1 MREYQR
7 VPATCNVIAQLTAGD
22 RCGLRYAR
30 SRAKKEGGTQRR
42 RKDKAL
48 TNMPSKSDHSPSAS
62 PVNMPYNTMRRSSV
76 YDDATPFAASAS
88 LPPAGNDV
96 FTSQPAGLHGMTPSP
111 SPPSATGNGFLP
123 YSAHALE
130 SQNSTSSD
138 QRGHAHFA
146 SQYYSM
152 PPPIP
157 GPQHGLHGGGHPA
170 TTLPRLEPMM
180 APFASRMSPAM
191 HSPTTPL
198 ATSPLG
204 SHYPASSYEREK
216 REKERERGVLPPAPL
231 AAEQRKY

>member
-1 MREYQR
+1 
-7 VPATCNVIAQLTAGD
+7 
-22 RCGLRYAR
+22 
-30 SRAKKEGGTQRR
+30 
-42 RKDKAL
+42 
-48 TNMPSKSDHSPSAS
+48 
-62 PVNMPYNTMRRSSV
+62 
-76 YDDATPFAASAS
+76 
-88 LPPAGNDV
+88 
-96 FTSQPAGLHGMTPSP
+96 
-111 SPPSATGNGFLP
+111 
-123 YSAHALE
+123 
-130 SQNSTSSD
+130 
-138 QRGHAHFA
+138 
-146 SQYYSM
+146 M

-216 REKERERGVLPPAPL
+216 REKERERGVPL